1 MTALSASLPSG
12 EIPLFPRLDIC
23 ATTSDLCETHDVS
36 RLRVLVVDDDASVCE
51 VVKELL
57 TPTGC
62 EVVPIADTDEAIA
75 KLRAKETFHVLILDL
90 KMPSMDGLTFLRA
103 VRKFDQEIAVIILTG
118 FPSLQTATDA
128 IEYDVSAYMQ
138 KPFATEDLRATVD
151 RVARKKGIIVRPED
165 ELHVTIGQR
174 IRLCRKTQNLTLK
187 QLGRRTGLSVS
198 LLSQIERAES
208 SASISSLY
216 KISNALD
223 LRLAELFGEF

>member
-1 MTALSASLPSG
+1 M
-12 EIPLFPRLDIC
+12 
-23 ATTSDLCETHDVS
+23 
-36 RLRVLVVDDDASVCE
+36 VDDDPSVCD
-51 VVKELL
+51 VITELL
-57 TPTGC
+57 TPAGC
-62 EVVPIADTDEAIA
+62 EVVPISDTDEAIS

-90 KMPSMDGLTFLRA
+90 KMPNMDGLTFLRL
-103 VRKFDQEIAVIILTG
+103 VRKFDQDIAVIILTG

-138 KPFATEDLRATVD
+138 KPFAAGDLKATVD

-174 IRLCRKTQNLTLK
+174 IRVCRKTKNLTLK
-187 QLGRRTGLSVS
+187 QMGRWTGLSVS

-216 KISNALD
+216 KISSALELTLSD
-223 LRLAELFGEF
+223 LFGEF

>member
-1 MTALSASLPSG
+1 M
-12 EIPLFPRLDIC
+12 
-23 ATTSDLCETHDVS
+23 S
-36 RLRVLVVDDDASVCE
+36 RLRVLVVDDDVSVCE
-51 VVKELL
+51 IITELL

-62 EVVPIADTDEAIA
+62 EVVPLNDPDVAIA

-90 KMPSMDGLTFLRA
+90 KMPGMDGLTFLRT
-103 VRKFDQEIAVIILTG
+103 VRKFDQDIAVVILTG

-128 IEYDVSAYMQ
+128 IEFDVSAYMR
-138 KPFATEDLRATVD
+138 KPFAGEDLKATVD

-174 IRLCRKTQNLTLK
+174 IRVSRKTKNLTLK
-187 QLGRRTGLSVS
+187 QMGRRTGLSVS

-216 KISNALD
+216 KISNALE
-223 LRLAELFGEF
+223 LNLAELFGEF

>member
-1 MTALSASLPSG
+1 M
-12 EIPLFPRLDIC
+12 
-23 ATTSDLCETHDVS
+23 CETLGVS
-36 RLRVLVVDDDASVCE
+36 RLRVLVVDDDPSVCD
-51 VVKELL
+51 VITELL
-57 TPTGC
+57 NPTGC
-62 EVVPIADTDEAIA
+62 EVVPISDTDEAIS

-90 KMPSMDGLTFLRA
+90 KMPSMDGLTFLRL
-103 VRKFDQEIAVIILTG
+103 VRKFDQDIAVIILTG

-138 KPFATEDLRATVD
+138 KPFAAEDLKATVD

-174 IRLCRKTQNLTLK
+174 IRVCRKTKNLTLK
-187 QLGRRTGLSVS
+187 QMGRRTGLSVS

-216 KISNALD
+216 KISSALELTLSD
-223 LRLAELFGEF
+223 LFGEF